1 MTAALN
7 ASLDT
12 TSNPPVPADGA
23 GFNPVRLGRETWLVF
38 QRQMLIV
45 RRTPIR
51 LVIGIVQPIAYLLLF
66 APLLKP
72 ALASVGART
81 TADAYRIY
89 VPGLLVILVLLSAL
103 FAGFGLL
110 GELRAGVIERAR
122 VTPVSRFALLF
133 GRALSEVATLIGQ
146 ALLITVMA
154 IPFGLT
160 VKIGPLLVAYVM
172 LVLMGLLAACFSY
185 AIALLIKSPA
195 ALGPLINTFAQ
206 PLALLSGVL
215 LPLTLAPHWLRAI
228 AQWNPF
234 YWATNGTRALFGG
247 HLDDPS
253 VWKGLL
259 LLVVLT
265 IPVTW
270 WSTRLFA
277 QRVR

>member
-1 MTAALN
+1 MSIALN
-7 ASLDT
+7 
-12 TSNPPVPADGA
+12 PPPFARTGA
-23 GFNPVRLGRETWLVF
+23 GVNPMKLARETWLVF

-45 RRTPIR
+45 RRTPVR

-103 FAGFGLL
+103 FSGFGLL
-110 GELRAGVIERAR
+110 AELRAGVIERAR
-122 VTPVSRFALLF
+122 VTPVSRFALLI

-146 ALLITVMA
+146 ALLITVLA

-160 VKIGPLLVAYVM
+160 VKIGPLLIAYVM
-172 LVLMGLLAACFSY
+172 LILMGILAACVSY
-185 AIALLIKSPA
+185 GLALMVKNPA

-215 LPLTLAPHWLRAI
+215 LPLTLAPHWLRAV
-228 AQWNPF
+228 AEWNPF
-234 YWATNGTRALFGG
+234 YWATNGTRALFSG
-247 HLDDPS
+247 HIGDDS

-265 IPVTW
+265 VPIAW
-270 WSTRLFA
+270 WSIRLFA
-277 QRVR
+277 NRVR

>member
-1 MTAALN
+1 MTAAVATPGLVRGP
-7 ASLDT
+7 AA
-12 TSNPPVPADGA
+12 SNP
-23 GFNPVRLGRETWLVF
+23 LKLLRETWLVF

-45 RRTPIR
+45 RRTPVR

-103 FAGFGLL
+103 FSGFGLL

-146 ALLITVMA
+146 ALLITVLA

-160 VKIGPLLVAYVM
+160 VKIGPLLIAYVM
-172 LVLMGLLAACFSY
+172 LVLMGILAACVSY
-185 AIALLIKSPA
+185 ALALMVKNPA

-215 LPLTLAPHWLRAI
+215 LPLTLAPHWLRTV

-247 HLDDPS
+247 HIGDSS

-259 LLVVLT
+259 LLLILT
-265 IPVTW
+265 VPVTW